1 MSPAKPKIEK
11 LPKPPKPW
19 TRAEAGRYRSADERF
34 TLESDGTGRWFLTD
48 AEELDE
54 LGLAR
59 TTGPFPTLDA
69 AKAAADEVR
78 ERPAP
83 TSPLAD
89 RIAGA
94 TSKGSPKGSGKPAE
108 RSVRRREPAGDEPEE
123 DAPGA
128 EPAERPASRPK
139 PPPAPPRTWLEEL
152 ADRDADLARR
162 ATRLV
167 ASLEREGIADAD
179 AVVRRDVL
187 GDRPA
192 IATRLLARDVLAAIA
207 ALRNPSAADL
217 AAAVAGVLA
226 TSPKH
231 GGLPGWELRER
242 DSPGGRDRPIRLTA
256 SDLEDAADAR

>member
-1 MSPAKPKIEK
+1 MSPAKPKAEK
-11 LPKPPKPW
+11 PPKPPKPW
-19 TRAEAGRYRSADERF
+19 SRAEAGRYQSADERF
-34 TLESDGTGRWFLTD
+34 TLESDGTGRWFVTD

-59 TTGPFPTLDA
+59 TTGPFATLDA

-78 ERPAP
+78 ERPAA

-94 TSKGSPKGSGKPAE
+94 GSKGSARAPARPAKRSGGGRERADDEAEDEAAEAE
-108 RSVRRREPAGDEPEE
+108 R
-123 DAPGA
+123 
-128 EPAERPASRPK
+128 AERPARRRTEPA
-139 PPPAPPRTWLEEL
+139 APPRTWLEEL
-152 ADRDADLARR
+152 ADRDADLAKR
-162 ATRLV
+162 ATKLV
-167 ASLEREGIADAD
+167 SALEREGIADAD

-207 ALRNPSAADL
+207 KLKNPSAAEL
-217 AAAVAGVLA
+217 AAAVTGVLA
-226 TSPKH
+226 TSPKR

-242 DSPGGRDRPIRLTA
+242 DAPAGRERPIRLTA
-256 SDLEDAADAR
+256 ADLEDAASD

>member
-1 MSPAKPKIEK
+1 VSPAKPKIEK

-83 TSPLAD
+83 TSPLAE

-94 TSKGSPKGSGKPAE
+94 TSKGSPKASAKPAE
-108 RSVRRREPAGDEPEE
+108 RSVGRREPAGDEP
-123 DAPGA
+123 
-128 EPAERPASRPK
+128 
-139 PPPAPPRTWLEEL
+139 TWLEEL